1 MKFLLPR
8 GMRDLEPDEYKD
20 INVIRNAFIDS
31 ARIFNFML
39 MEPSPLELLSTLET
53 KSGPSI
59 TNEIYNFVD
68 KGNRNIALR
77 FDLTIGLTR
86 YFVSRR
92 DLKIPTKMASF
103 GGVWRYDEPQAGRYR
118 FFHQWDIEIYGP
130 SSVES
135 DSEIIEFTS
144 IFLQKLGLRNILI
157 DISSRNLIEE
167 YIKNILNISKDEE
180 IFEIFRAI
188 DKIPKK
194 GKINVLKEYDERID
208 SGVLEKVINFAEK
221 KGSFKELDSA
231 MNLLKLKS
239 WEDLGKINA
248 SLSNKG
254 ISNIRINLGIV
265 RGLDYYSGVVFEA
278 IDTGNNLGSL
288 VGGGRY
294 NKLTDAFGRKEV
306 GAIGAAGGI
315 ERIVLAMKQQ
325 GIFKKNENEFK
336 DLNYIAFDSMEIF
349 DYVER
354 LASYLR
360 RNNFPVEY
368 DLLRRS
374 FSKQIAEAEN
384 KKSKKI
390 IIVSKEDLERK
401 GEVILRD
408 FVQKIDRK
416 IDITKGFDELVLGL
430 VEIRLDKSKV

>member
-1 MKFLLPR
+1 MKFQLPR

-20 INVIRNAFIDS
+20 INVIRNTFIES

-39 MEPSPLELLSTLET
+39 MEPSPLELLSTLEA

-59 TNEIYNFVD
+59 TKEIYNFVD
-68 KGNRNIALR
+68 KGDRKIALR

-92 DLKIPTKMASF
+92 DLKIPTKIASF

-130 SSVES
+130 SIIES
-135 DSEIIEFTS
+135 DTEIIEFTS

-167 YIKNILNISKDEE
+167 YIKNILKISNDEE
-180 IFEIFRAI
+180 LLEIFRAI

-194 GKINVLKEYDERID
+194 GKDSVLKEYNERID
-208 SGVLEKVINFAEK
+208 SKVLEKVINFAEK
-221 KGSFKELDSA
+221 KGSFKELDGA
-231 MNLLKLKS
+231 MKSLKLKS
-239 WEDLGKINA
+239 WTEIEKISR

-254 ISNIRINLGIV
+254 INNIRINLGIV

-278 IDTGNNLGSL
+278 VDMGNNLGSL

-306 GAIGAAGGI
+306 GAIGAAGGV

-325 GIFKKNENEFK
+325 GIFKKDQNDEFE
-336 DLNYIAFDSMEIF
+336 DLNYIVYDSIEIF
-349 DYVER
+349 DNVER

-360 RNNFPVEY
+360 RNDFPVDY
-368 DLLRRS
+368 DLLGRS

-384 KKSKKI
+384 RKSKKI
-390 IIVSKEDLERK
+390 IILSKENLEK
-401 GEVILRD
+401 NGEVLLRD
-408 FVQKIDRK
+408 AVKKIDKK
-416 IDITKGFDELVLGL
+416 INTTKDFDELVNEL
-430 VEIRLDKSKV
+430 VKIRSR

>member
-1 MKFLLPR
+1 
-8 GMRDLEPDEYKD
+8 MRDLEPDEYKD
-20 INVIRNAFIDS
+20 INVIRNTFIES

-39 MEPSPLELLSTLET
+39 MEPSPLELLSTLEA

-59 TNEIYNFVD
+59 TKEIYNFVD
-68 KGNRNIALR
+68 KGDRKIALR

-92 DLKIPTKMASF
+92 DLKIPTKIASF

-130 SSVES
+130 SIIES
-135 DSEIIEFTS
+135 DTEIIEFTS

-167 YIKNILNISKDEE
+167 YIKNILKISNDEE
-180 IFEIFRAI
+180 LLEIFRAI

-194 GKINVLKEYDERID
+194 GKDSVLKEYNERID
-208 SGVLEKVINFAEK
+208 SKVLEKVINFAEK
-221 KGSFKELDSA
+221 KGSFKELDGA
-231 MNLLKLKS
+231 MKSLKLKS
-239 WEDLGKINA
+239 WTEIEKISR

-254 ISNIRINLGIV
+254 INNIRINLGIV

-278 IDTGNNLGSL
+278 VDTGNNLGSL

-306 GAIGAAGGI
+306 GAIGAAGGV

-325 GIFKKNENEFK
+325 GIFKKDQNDEFE
-336 DLNYIAFDSMEIF
+336 DLNYIVYDSIEIF
-349 DYVER
+349 DNVER

-360 RNNFPVEY
+360 RNDFPVDY
-368 DLLRRS
+368 DLLGRS
-374 FSKQIAEAEN
+374 FLKQIAEAEN
-384 KKSKKI
+384 RKSKKI
-390 IIVSKEDLERK
+390 IILSKENLEK
-401 GEVILRD
+401 NGEVLLRD
-408 FVQKIDRK
+408 AVKKIDKK
-416 IDITKGFDELVLGL
+416 INTTKDFDELVNEL
-430 VEIRLDKSKV
+430 VKIRSR

>member
-1 MKFLLPR
+1 MKFQLPR

-20 INVIRNAFIDS
+20 INVIRNTFIES

-39 MEPSPLELLSTLET
+39 MEPSPLELLSTLEA

-59 TNEIYNFVD
+59 TKEIYNFVD
-68 KGNRNIALR
+68 KGDRKIALR

-92 DLKIPTKMASF
+92 DLKIPTKIASF

-130 SSVES
+130 SIIES
-135 DSEIIEFTS
+135 DTEIIEFTS

-167 YIKNILNISKDEE
+167 YIKNILKISNDEE
-180 IFEIFRAI
+180 LFEIFRAI

-194 GKINVLKEYDERID
+194 GKDNVLKEYNERID
-208 SGVLEKVINFAEK
+208 SEVLENVINFAEK
-221 KGSFKELDSA
+221 KGSFKELDGA
-231 MNLLKLKS
+231 MKSLKLKS
-239 WEDLGKINA
+239 WTEIEKISR

-254 ISNIRINLGIV
+254 INNIRINLGIV
-265 RGLDYYSGVVFEA
+265 RGLDYYSGIVFEA
-278 IDTGNNLGSL
+278 VDTGNNLGSL

-306 GAIGAAGGI
+306 GAIGAAGGV

-325 GIFKKNENEFK
+325 GIFKKDQNDEFE
-336 DLNYIAFDSMEIF
+336 DLNYIVYDSIEIF
-349 DYVER
+349 DNVER

-360 RNNFPVEY
+360 RNDFPVDY
-368 DLLRRS
+368 DLLGRS

-384 KKSKKI
+384 RKSKKI
-390 IIVSKEDLERK
+390 IILSKENLEK
-401 GEVILRD
+401 NGEVLLRD
-408 FVQKIDRK
+408 AVKKIDKK
-416 IDITKGFDELVLGL
+416 INTTKDFDELVNEL
-430 VEIRLDKSKV
+430 VKIRSR

>member
-1 MKFLLPR
+1 MKFQLPR

-20 INVIRNAFIDS
+20 INVIRNTFIES

-39 MEPSPLELLSTLET
+39 MEPSPLELLSTLEA

-59 TNEIYNFVD
+59 TKEIYNFVD
-68 KGNRNIALR
+68 KGDRKIALR

-92 DLKIPTKMASF
+92 DLKIPTKIASF

-130 SSVES
+130 SIIES
-135 DSEIIEFTS
+135 DTEIIEFTS
-144 IFLQKLGLRNILI
+144 IFLQKLGLRNIII

-167 YIKNILNISKDEE
+167 YIKNILKISNDEE
-180 IFEIFRAI
+180 LLEIFRAI

-194 GKINVLKEYDERID
+194 GKDSVLKEYNERID
-208 SGVLEKVINFAEK
+208 SKVLEKVINFAEK
-221 KGSFKELDSA
+221 KGSFKELDGA
-231 MNLLKLKS
+231 MKSLKLKS
-239 WEDLGKINA
+239 WTEIEKISR

-254 ISNIRINLGIV
+254 INNIRINLGIV

-278 IDTGNNLGSL
+278 VDTGNNLGSL

-306 GAIGAAGGI
+306 GAIGAAGGV

-325 GIFKKNENEFK
+325 GIFKKDQNDEFE
-336 DLNYIAFDSMEIF
+336 DLNYIVYDSIEIF
-349 DYVER
+349 DNVER

-360 RNNFPVEY
+360 RNDFPVDY
-368 DLLRRS
+368 DLLGRS

-384 KKSKKI
+384 RKSKKI
-390 IIVSKEDLERK
+390 IILSKENLEK
-401 GEVILRD
+401 NGEVLLRD
-408 FVQKIDRK
+408 AVKKIDK
-416 IDITKGFDELVLGL
+416 MINTTKDFDELVNEL
-430 VEIRLDKSKV
+430 VKIRSR

>member
-1 MKFLLPR
+1 MKFQLPR

-20 INVIRNAFIDS
+20 INVIRNTFIES

-39 MEPSPLELLSTLET
+39 MEPSPLELLSTLEA

-59 TNEIYNFVD
+59 TKEIYNFVD
-68 KGNRNIALR
+68 KGDRKIALR

-92 DLKIPTKMASF
+92 DLKIPTKIASF

-130 SSVES
+130 SIIES
-135 DSEIIEFTS
+135 DTEIIEFTS

-167 YIKNILNISKDEE
+167 YIKNILKISNDEE
-180 IFEIFRAI
+180 LFEIFRAI

-194 GKINVLKEYDERID
+194 GKDSVLKEYNERID
-208 SGVLEKVINFAEK
+208 SKVLEKVINFAEK
-221 KGSFKELDSA
+221 KGSFKELDGA
-231 MNLLKLKS
+231 MKSLKLKS
-239 WEDLGKINA
+239 WTEIEKISR

-254 ISNIRINLGIV
+254 INNIRINLGIV

-278 IDTGNNLGSL
+278 VDTGNNLGSL

-306 GAIGAAGGI
+306 GAIGAAGGV

-325 GIFKKNENEFK
+325 GIFKKDQNDEFE
-336 DLNYIAFDSMEIF
+336 DLNYVVYDSTEIF
-349 DYVER
+349 DNVER

-360 RNNFPVEY
+360 RNNFPVDY
-368 DLLRRS
+368 DLLGRS

-384 KKSKKI
+384 RKSKKI
-390 IIVSKEDLERK
+390 IILSKENLEK
-401 GEVILRD
+401 NGEVLLRD
-408 FVQKIDRK
+408 AVKKIDKK
-416 IDITKGFDELVLGL
+416 INTTKDFDELVNEL
-430 VEIRLDKSKV
+430 VKIRSR

>member
-1 MKFLLPR
+1 MKFQLPR

-20 INVIRNAFIDS
+20 INVIRNTFIES

-39 MEPSPLELLSTLET
+39 MEPSPLELLSTLEA

-59 TNEIYNFVD
+59 TKEIYNFVD
-68 KGNRNIALR
+68 KGDRKIALR

-92 DLKIPTKMASF
+92 DLKIPTKIASF

-130 SSVES
+130 SIIES
-135 DSEIIEFTS
+135 DTEIIEFTS

-167 YIKNILNISKDEE
+167 YIKNILKISNDEE
-180 IFEIFRAI
+180 LLEIFRAI

-194 GKINVLKEYDERID
+194 GKDSVLKEYNERID
-208 SGVLEKVINFAEK
+208 SKVLEKVINFAEK
-221 KGSFKELDSA
+221 KGSFKELDGA
-231 MNLLKLKS
+231 MKSLKLKS
-239 WEDLGKINA
+239 WTEIEKISR

-254 ISNIRINLGIV
+254 INNIRINLGIV

-278 IDTGNNLGSL
+278 VDTGNNLGSL

-306 GAIGAAGGI
+306 GAIGAAGGV

-325 GIFKKNENEFK
+325 GIFKKDQNDEFE
-336 DLNYIAFDSMEIF
+336 DLNYIVYDSIEIF
-349 DYVER
+349 DNVER

-360 RNNFPVEY
+360 RNDFPVDY
-368 DLLRRS
+368 DLLGRS
-374 FSKQIAEAEN
+374 FLKQIAEAEN
-384 KKSKKI
+384 RKSKKI
-390 IIVSKEDLERK
+390 IILSKENLEK
-401 GEVILRD
+401 NGEVLLRD
-408 FVQKIDRK
+408 AVKKIDKK
-416 IDITKGFDELVLGL
+416 INTTKDFDELVNEL
-430 VEIRLDKSKV
+430 VKIRSR

>member
-1 MKFLLPR
+1 MKFQLPR

-20 INVIRNAFIDS
+20 INVIRNAFIES
-31 ARIFNFML
+31 ARIFNFIL

-59 TNEIYNFVD
+59 TKEIYNFVD

-92 DLKIPTKMASF
+92 DLKIPTKIASF

-130 SSVES
+130 SSLES
-135 DSEIIEFTS
+135 DTEIIEFTS
-144 IFLQKLGLRNILI
+144 IFLQRLGLRNILI

-167 YIKNILNISKDEE
+167 YIKNILKISNDEE
-180 IFEIFRAI
+180 LLEIFRAI

-194 GKINVLKEYDERID
+194 GKDIVLKEYDERID
-208 SGVLEKVINFAEK
+208 STVLEKVIKFAEK
-221 KGSFKELDSA
+221 KGSFEELDA
-231 MNLLKLKS
+231 TMKFLKLKS
-239 WEDLGKINA
+239 WEDIGKITM
-248 SLSNKG
+248 SLSNKR
-254 ISNIRINLGIV
+254 INNIRINLGIV
-265 RGLDYYSGVVFEA
+265 RGLDYYSGLVFEA

-306 GAIGAAGGI
+306 GAVGAAGGV

-325 GIFKKNENEFK
+325 RIFKKDQNDEFE
-336 DLNYIAFDSMEIF
+336 DLNYIVYDSIEIF
-349 DYVER
+349 GYVER
-354 LASYLR
+354 LASHLR
-360 RNNFPVEY
+360 RNNFPVDY
-368 DLLRRS
+368 DLLGRS

-390 IIVSKEDLERK
+390 IIVVKENLEK
-401 GEVILRD
+401 DSEVMLRD
-408 FVQKIDRK
+408 AFQKMDKK
-416 IDITKGFDELVLGL
+416 IKISKDFDELVYEL
-430 VEIRLDKSKV
+430 VKIKLR

>member
-1 MKFLLPR
+1 MKFQLPR
-8 GMRDLEPDEYKD
+8 GMRDLEPDEYRD
-20 INVIRNAFIDS
+20 INVIRNAFIES

-39 MEPSPLELLSTLET
+39 MEPSPLELLSTLEA

-59 TNEIYNFVD
+59 TKEIYNFVD
-68 KGNRNIALR
+68 KGDRKIALR

-92 DLKIPTKMASF
+92 DLKIPTKIASF

-118 FFHQWDIEIYGP
+118 FFHQWDLEIYGP
-130 SSVES
+130 SIIES
-135 DSEIIEFTS
+135 DTEIIEFTS

-167 YIKNILNISKDEE
+167 YIKNILKISNDEE
-180 IFEIFRAI
+180 LFEIFRAI

-194 GKINVLKEYDERID
+194 GKDNVLKEYNERID
-208 SGVLEKVINFAEK
+208 SKVLEKVINFAEK

-231 MNLLKLKS
+231 MKSLKLKS
-239 WEDLGKINA
+239 WTEIEKISR

-254 ISNIRINLGIV
+254 INNIRINLGIV
-265 RGLDYYSGVVFEA
+265 RGLDYYSGLVFEA
-278 IDTGNNLGSL
+278 VDTGNNLGSL

-294 NKLTDAFGRKEV
+294 NKLTDTFGRKEV
-306 GAIGAAGGI
+306 GAIGAAGGV

-325 GIFKKNENEFK
+325 GIFKKDQNDEFE
-336 DLNYIAFDSMEIF
+336 DLNYIVYDSIEIF
-349 DYVER
+349 DNVER

-360 RNNFPVEY
+360 RNDFPVDY
-368 DLLRRS
+368 DLLGRS

-384 KKSKKI
+384 RKSKKI
-390 IIVSKEDLERK
+390 IILSKENLEK
-401 GEVILRD
+401 NGEVLLRD
-408 FVQKIDRK
+408 AVKKIDKK
-416 IDITKGFDELVLGL
+416 INITKDFDELVN
-430 VEIRLDKSKV
+430 EIVKIRSR

>member
-1 MKFLLPR
+1 MKFQLPR
-8 GMRDLEPDEYKD
+8 GMRDLDTDEYKD
-20 INVIRNAFIDS
+20 INVIRNAFIES
-31 ARIFNFML
+31 ARIFNFIL

-59 TNEIYNFVD
+59 TKEIYNFVD

-92 DLKIPTKMASF
+92 DLKIPTKIASF

-130 SSVES
+130 SSLES
-135 DSEIIEFTS
+135 DTEIIEFTS

-167 YIKNILNISKDEE
+167 YIKNILKISSDEE
-180 IFEIFRAI
+180 LFEIFRAI

-194 GKINVLKEYDERID
+194 GKDIVLKEYDERID
-208 SGVLEKVINFAEK
+208 STVLEKVINFAEK
-221 KGSFKELDSA
+221 KGSFEELDA
-231 MNLLKLKS
+231 TMKLLKLKS
-239 WEDLGKINA
+239 WEDIGKINV

-254 ISNIRINLGIV
+254 INNIRINLGIV
-265 RGLDYYSGVVFEA
+265 RGLDYYSGLVFEA
-278 IDTGNNLGSL
+278 IDAGNNLGSL

-306 GAIGAAGGI
+306 GAVGAAGGV

-325 GIFKKNENEFK
+325 RIFKKEQNDEFV
-336 DLNYIAFDSMEIF
+336 DLNYIVYDSIEIF
-349 DYVER
+349 GYVER
-354 LASYLR
+354 LASHLR
-360 RNNFPVEY
+360 RNNFPVDY
-368 DLLRRS
+368 DLLGRS

-390 IIVSKEDLERK
+390 IIVVKENLEK
-401 GEVILRD
+401 DSEVMLRD
-408 FVQKIDRK
+408 AFQKIDKK
-416 IDITKGFDELVLGL
+416 IKISKDFDELVYEL
-430 VEIRLDKSKV
+430 VKIKLR

>member
-1 MKFLLPR
+1 MKFQLPR

-20 INVIRNAFIDS
+20 INVIRNTFIES

-39 MEPSPLELLSTLET
+39 MEPSPLELLSTLEA

-59 TNEIYNFVD
+59 TKEIYNFVD
-68 KGNRNIALR
+68 KGDRKIALR

-92 DLKIPTKMASF
+92 DLKIPTKIASF

-130 SSVES
+130 SIIES
-135 DSEIIEFTS
+135 DTEIIEFTS

-167 YIKNILNISKDEE
+167 YIKNILKISNDEE
-180 IFEIFRAI
+180 LLEIFRAI

-194 GKINVLKEYDERID
+194 GKDSVLKEYNERID
-208 SGVLEKVINFAEK
+208 SKVLEKVINFAEK
-221 KGSFKELDSA
+221 KGSFKELDGA
-231 MNLLKLKS
+231 MKSLKLKS
-239 WEDLGKINA
+239 WTEIEKISR

-254 ISNIRINLGIV
+254 INNIRINLGIV

-278 IDTGNNLGSL
+278 VDTGNNLGSL

-306 GAIGAAGGI
+306 GAIGAAGGV

-325 GIFKKNENEFK
+325 GIFKKDQNDEFE
-336 DLNYIAFDSMEIF
+336 DLNYIVYDSIEIF
-349 DYVER
+349 DNVER

-360 RNNFPVEY
+360 RNDFPVDY
-368 DLLRRS
+368 DLLGRS
-374 FSKQIAEAEN
+374 FSKQISEAEN
-384 KKSKKI
+384 RKSKKI
-390 IIVSKEDLERK
+390 IILSKENLEK
-401 GEVILRD
+401 NGEVLLRD
-408 FVQKIDRK
+408 AVKKIDKK
-416 IDITKGFDELVLGL
+416 INTTKDFDELVNEL
-430 VEIRLDKSKV
+430 VKIRSR

>member
-1 MKFLLPR
+1 MKFQLPR

-20 INVIRNAFIDS
+20 INVIRNAFIES

-39 MEPSPLELLSTLET
+39 MEPSPLELLSTLEA

-59 TNEIYNFVD
+59 TKEIYNFVD
-68 KGNRNIALR
+68 KGNREIALR

-92 DLKIPTKMASF
+92 DLKIPTKIASF

-130 SSVES
+130 SIIES
-135 DSEIIEFTS
+135 DTEIIEFTS

-167 YIKNILNISKDEE
+167 YIKNILKISNDEE
-180 IFEIFRAI
+180 LFEIFRAI

-194 GKINVLKEYDERID
+194 GKDNVLKEYNERID
-208 SGVLEKVINFAEK
+208 SKVLEKVINFAEN
-221 KGSFKELDSA
+221 KGSFKELDGTMKS
-231 MNLLKLKS
+231 LKLKS
-239 WEDLGKINA
+239 WTEIEKINR

-254 ISNIRINLGIV
+254 INNIRINLGIV
-265 RGLDYYSGVVFEA
+265 RGLDYYSGLVFEA
-278 IDTGNNLGSL
+278 VDTGNNLGSL

-294 NKLTDAFGRKEV
+294 NKLTDVFGRKEV
-306 GAIGAAGGI
+306 GAIGAAGGA

-325 GIFKKNENEFK
+325 GILKKDQDDEFE
-336 DLNYIAFDSMEIF
+336 DLNYVVYDSIEIF
-349 DYVER
+349 DDVER

-360 RNNFPVEY
+360 KNNFPVDY
-368 DLLRRS
+368 DLLGRS

-390 IIVSKEDLERK
+390 IILSKGNLEK
-401 GEVILRD
+401 NGEVILRD
-408 FVQKIDRK
+408 AVKKIDKK
-416 IDITKGFDELVLGL
+416 ININKDFDELVNELFK
-430 VEIRLDKSKV
+430 IRSR

>member
-8 GMRDLEPDEYKD
+8 GMRDLEPDEYNN

-59 TNEIYNFVD
+59 TKEIYNFVD

-92 DLKIPTKMASF
+92 DLKIPTKIASF

-135 DSEIIEFTS
+135 DTEIIEFTS

-157 DISSRNLIEE
+157 DLSSRNLIEE
-167 YIKNILNISKDEE
+167 YIKNILNISNDEE

-194 GKINVLKEYDERID
+194 GKVNVLKEYDERID
-208 SGVLEKVINFAEK
+208 TKVLEKVINFAEK
-221 KGSFKELDSA
+221 KGSFKELDGA

-254 ISNIRINLGIV
+254 INNIRINLGIV

-278 IDTGNNLGSL
+278 IDTGNNIGSL

-294 NKLTDAFGRKEV
+294 NKLTDAFGRQEV

-325 GIFKKNENEFK
+325 GIFKKDENEFK
-336 DLNYIAFDSMEIF
+336 DLNYIVYDSVEVF
-349 DYVER
+349 DYIGR

-360 RNNFPVEY
+360 RNNFPVDY
-368 DLLRRS
+368 DLLGRS

-390 IIVSKEDLERK
+390 IIVSKKDLETN
-401 GEVILRD
+401 GVVIIRD
-408 FVQKIDRK
+408 SLQKIDRK
-416 IDITKGFDELVLGL
+416 VDITKDFNKLVHEL
-430 VEIRLDKSKV
+430 VEIRLG

>member
-1 MKFLLPR
+1 MKFQLPR

-20 INVIRNAFIDS
+20 INVIRNAFIES

-39 MEPSPLELLSTLET
+39 MEPSPLELLSTLEA

-59 TNEIYNFVD
+59 TREIYNFVD
-68 KGNRNIALR
+68 KGDRKIALR

-92 DLKIPTKMASF
+92 DLKIPTKIASF

-130 SSVES
+130 SIIES
-135 DSEIIEFTS
+135 DTEIIEFTS
-144 IFLQKLGLRNILI
+144 IFLHKLGLRNILI

-167 YIKNILNISKDEE
+167 YIKNILKISNDEE
-180 IFEIFRAI
+180 LFEMFRAI

-194 GKINVLKEYDERID
+194 GKDNVLKEYNERID
-208 SGVLEKVINFAEK
+208 SKVLEKVINFAEK
-221 KGSFKELDSA
+221 KGSFKELDGA
-231 MNLLKLKS
+231 MKSLKLKS
-239 WEDLGKINA
+239 WTEIEKINR

-254 ISNIRINLGIV
+254 INNIRINLGIV

-278 IDTGNNLGSL
+278 VDTGNNLGSL

-294 NKLTDAFGRKEV
+294 NNLTDAFGRKEV
-306 GAIGAAGGI
+306 GAIGAAGGV

-325 GIFKKNENEFK
+325 GIFKKDQNNEFE
-336 DLNYIAFDSMEIF
+336 DLNYIVYDSIEIF
-349 DYVER
+349 DNVER

-360 RNNFPVEY
+360 RNDFPVDY
-368 DLLRRS
+368 DLLGRS

-384 KKSKKI
+384 RKSKKI
-390 IIVSKEDLERK
+390 IILNKDNLEK
-401 GEVILRD
+401 NGEVLLRD
-408 FVQKIDRK
+408 AVKKIDKK
-416 IDITKGFDELVLGL
+416 INTTKDFDELVNEL
-430 VEIRLDKSKV
+430 VKIRSR

>member
-1 MKFLLPR
+1 MKFQLPR

-20 INVIRNAFIDS
+20 INVIRNTFIES

-39 MEPSPLELLSTLET
+39 MEPSPLELLSTLEA

-59 TNEIYNFVD
+59 TKEIYNFVD
-68 KGNRNIALR
+68 KGDRKIALR

-92 DLKIPTKMASF
+92 DLKIPTKIASF

-130 SSVES
+130 SIIES
-135 DSEIIEFTS
+135 DTEIIEFTS

-167 YIKNILNISKDEE
+167 YIKNILKISNDEE
-180 IFEIFRAI
+180 LLEIFRAI

-194 GKINVLKEYDERID
+194 GKDSVLKEYNERID
-208 SGVLEKVINFAEK
+208 SKVLEKVINFAEK
-221 KGSFKELDSA
+221 KGSFKELDGA
-231 MNLLKLKS
+231 MKSLKLKS
-239 WEDLGKINA
+239 WTEIEKISR

-254 ISNIRINLGIV
+254 INNIRINLGIV

-278 IDTGNNLGSL
+278 VDTGNNLGSL

-306 GAIGAAGGI
+306 GAIGAAGGV

-325 GIFKKNENEFK
+325 GIFKKDQNDEFE
-336 DLNYIAFDSMEIF
+336 DLNYIVYDSIEIF
-349 DYVER
+349 DNVER

-360 RNNFPVEY
+360 RNDFPVDY
-368 DLLRRS
+368 DLLGRS

-384 KKSKKI
+384 RKSKKI
-390 IIVSKEDLERK
+390 IILSKENLEK
-401 GEVILRD
+401 NGEVLLRD
-408 FVQKIDRK
+408 VVKKIDKK
-416 IDITKGFDELVLGL
+416 INTTKDFDELVNEL
-430 VEIRLDKSKV
+430 VKIRSR

>member
-1 MKFLLPR
+1 
-8 GMRDLEPDEYKD
+8 MRDLEPDEYKD
-20 INVIRNAFIDS
+20 INVIRNAFIES
-31 ARIFNFML
+31 ARIFNFIL

-59 TNEIYNFVD
+59 TKEIYNFVD

-92 DLKIPTKMASF
+92 DLKIPTKIASF

-130 SSVES
+130 SSLES
-135 DSEIIEFTS
+135 DTEIIEFTS

-167 YIKNILNISKDEE
+167 YIKNILKISSDEE
-180 IFEIFRAI
+180 LFEIFRAI

-194 GKINVLKEYDERID
+194 GKDIVLKEYDERID
-208 SGVLEKVINFAEK
+208 STVLEKVINFAEK
-221 KGSFKELDSA
+221 KGSFEELDA
-231 MNLLKLKS
+231 TMKLLKLKS
-239 WEDLGKINA
+239 WEDIGKINV

-254 ISNIRINLGIV
+254 INNIRINLGIV
-265 RGLDYYSGVVFEA
+265 RGLDYYSGLVFEA
-278 IDTGNNLGSL
+278 IDAGNNLGSL

-306 GAIGAAGGI
+306 GAVGAAGGV

-325 GIFKKNENEFK
+325 RIFKKEQNDEFV
-336 DLNYIAFDSMEIF
+336 DLNYIVYDSIEIF
-349 DYVER
+349 GYVER
-354 LASYLR
+354 LASHLR
-360 RNNFPVEY
+360 RNNFPVDY
-368 DLLRRS
+368 DLLGRS

-390 IIVSKEDLERK
+390 IIVVKENLEK
-401 GEVILRD
+401 DSEVMLRD
-408 FVQKIDRK
+408 AFQKMDKK
-416 IDITKGFDELVLGL
+416 IKISKDFDELVYEL
-430 VEIRLDKSKV
+430 VKIKLR

>member
-1 MKFLLPR
+1 MKFQLPR

-20 INVIRNAFIDS
+20 INVIRNAFIES

-39 MEPSPLELLSTLET
+39 MEPSPLELLSTLEA

-59 TNEIYNFVD
+59 TKEIYNFVD
-68 KGNRNIALR
+68 KGDRKIALR

-92 DLKIPTKMASF
+92 DLKIPTKIASF

-130 SSVES
+130 SIIES
-135 DSEIIEFTS
+135 DTEIIEFTS

-167 YIKNILNISKDEE
+167 YIKNILKISNDEE
-180 IFEIFRAI
+180 LLEIFRAI

-194 GKINVLKEYDERID
+194 GKDSVLKEYNERID
-208 SGVLEKVINFAEK
+208 SKVLEKVINFAEK
-221 KGSFKELDSA
+221 KGSFKELDGA
-231 MNLLKLKS
+231 MKSLKLKS
-239 WEDLGKINA
+239 WTEIEKISR

-254 ISNIRINLGIV
+254 INNIRINLGIV
-265 RGLDYYSGVVFEA
+265 RGLDYYSGIVFEA
-278 IDTGNNLGSL
+278 VDTGNNLGSL

-306 GAIGAAGGI
+306 GAIGAAGGV

-325 GIFKKNENEFK
+325 GIFKKDQNDEFE
-336 DLNYIAFDSMEIF
+336 DLNYIVYDSIEIF
-349 DYVER
+349 DNVER

-360 RNNFPVEY
+360 RNDFPVDY
-368 DLLRRS
+368 DLLGRS

-384 KKSKKI
+384 RKSKKI
-390 IIVSKEDLERK
+390 IILSKENLEK
-401 GEVILRD
+401 NGEVLLRD
-408 FVQKIDRK
+408 AVKKIDKK
-416 IDITKGFDELVLGL
+416 INTAKDFDELVNELL
-430 VEIRLDKSKV
+430 KIRSR

>member
-1 MKFLLPR
+1 
-8 GMRDLEPDEYKD
+8 
-20 INVIRNAFIDS
+20 
-31 ARIFNFML
+31 

-59 TNEIYNFVD
+59 TKEIYNFVD

-92 DLKIPTKMASF
+92 DLKIPTKIASF

-130 SSVES
+130 SSLES
-135 DSEIIEFTS
+135 DTEIIEFTS
-144 IFLQKLGLRNILI
+144 IFLQRLGLRNILI

-167 YIKNILNISKDEE
+167 YIKNILKISSDEE
-180 IFEIFRAI
+180 LFEIFRAI

-194 GKINVLKEYDERID
+194 GKDIVLKEYDERID
-208 SGVLEKVINFAEK
+208 STVLEKVIKFAEK
-221 KGSFKELDSA
+221 KGSFEELDA
-231 MNLLKLKS
+231 TMKFLKLKS
-239 WEDLGKINA
+239 WEDIGKITM
-248 SLSNKG
+248 SLSNKR
-254 ISNIRINLGIV
+254 INNIRINLGIV
-265 RGLDYYSGVVFEA
+265 RGLDYYSGLVFEA

-306 GAIGAAGGI
+306 GAVGAAGGV

-325 GIFKKNENEFK
+325 RIFRKDQNDEFE
-336 DLNYIAFDSMEIF
+336 DLNYIVYDSIEIF
-349 DYVER
+349 GYVER
-354 LASYLR
+354 LASHLR
-360 RNNFPVEY
+360 RNNFPVDY
-368 DLLRRS
+368 DLLGRS

-390 IIVSKEDLERK
+390 IIVVKENLEK
-401 GEVILRD
+401 DSEVMLRD
-408 FVQKIDRK
+408 AFQKMDKK
-416 IDITKGFDELVLGL
+416 IKISKDFDELVYEL
-430 VEIRLDKSKV
+430 VKIKLR

>member
-1 MKFLLPR
+1 MKFQLPR

-20 INVIRNAFIDS
+20 INVIRNTFIES

-39 MEPSPLELLSTLET
+39 MEPSPLELLSTLEA

-59 TNEIYNFVD
+59 TKEIYNFVD
-68 KGNRNIALR
+68 KGDRKIALR

-92 DLKIPTKMASF
+92 DLKIPTKIASF

-130 SSVES
+130 SIIES
-135 DSEIIEFTS
+135 DTEIIEFTS
-144 IFLQKLGLRNILI
+144 IFLQKLGLRNIII

-167 YIKNILNISKDEE
+167 YIKNILKISNDEE
-180 IFEIFRAI
+180 LLEIFRAI
-188 DKIPKK
+188 YKIPKK
-194 GKINVLKEYDERID
+194 GKDSVLKEYNERID
-208 SGVLEKVINFAEK
+208 SKVLEKVINFAEK
-221 KGSFKELDSA
+221 KGGFKELDGA
-231 MNLLKLKS
+231 MKSLKLKS
-239 WEDLGKINA
+239 WTEIEKISR

-254 ISNIRINLGIV
+254 INNIRINLGIV

-278 IDTGNNLGSL
+278 VDTGNNLGSL

-306 GAIGAAGGI
+306 GAIGAAGGV

-325 GIFKKNENEFK
+325 GIFKKDQNDEFE
-336 DLNYIAFDSMEIF
+336 DLNYIVYDSIEIF
-349 DYVER
+349 DNVER

-360 RNNFPVEY
+360 RNDFPVDY
-368 DLLRRS
+368 DLLGRS

-384 KKSKKI
+384 RKSKKI
-390 IIVSKEDLERK
+390 IILSKENLEK
-401 GEVILRD
+401 NGEVLLRD
-408 FVQKIDRK
+408 AVKKIDK
-416 IDITKGFDELVLGL
+416 MINTTKDFDELVNEL
-430 VEIRLDKSKV
+430 VKIRSR

>member
-1 MKFLLPR
+1 
-8 GMRDLEPDEYKD
+8 MRDLETDEYKD
-20 INVIRNAFIDS
+20 INVIRNAFIES
-31 ARIFNFML
+31 ARIFNFIL

-59 TNEIYNFVD
+59 TKEIYNFVD

-92 DLKIPTKMASF
+92 DLKIPTKIASF

-130 SSVES
+130 SSLES
-135 DSEIIEFTS
+135 DTEIIEFTS

-167 YIKNILNISKDEE
+167 YIKNILKISSDEE
-180 IFEIFRAI
+180 LFEIFRAI

-194 GKINVLKEYDERID
+194 GKDIVLKEYDERID
-208 SGVLEKVINFAEK
+208 STVLEKVINFSEK
-221 KGSFKELDSA
+221 KGSFEELDA
-231 MNLLKLKS
+231 TMKLLKLKS
-239 WEDLGKINA
+239 WEDIGKINV

-254 ISNIRINLGIV
+254 INNIRINLGIV
-265 RGLDYYSGVVFEA
+265 RGLDYYSGLVFEA
-278 IDTGNNLGSL
+278 IDAGNNLGSL

-306 GAIGAAGGI
+306 GAVGAAGGV

-325 GIFKKNENEFK
+325 RIFKKEQNDEFV
-336 DLNYIAFDSMEIF
+336 DLNYIVYDSIEIF
-349 DYVER
+349 GYVER
-354 LASYLR
+354 LASHLR
-360 RNNFPVEY
+360 RNNFPVDY
-368 DLLRRS
+368 DLLGRS

-390 IIVSKEDLERK
+390 IIVVKENLEK
-401 GEVILRD
+401 DSEVMLRD
-408 FVQKIDRK
+408 AFQKMDKK
-416 IDITKGFDELVLGL
+416 IKISKDFDELVYEL
-430 VEIRLDKSKV
+430 VKIKLR